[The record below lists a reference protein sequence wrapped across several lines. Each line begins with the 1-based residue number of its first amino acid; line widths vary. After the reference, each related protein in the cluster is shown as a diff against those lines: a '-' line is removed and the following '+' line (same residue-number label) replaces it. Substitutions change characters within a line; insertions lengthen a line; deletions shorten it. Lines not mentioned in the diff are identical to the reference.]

1 MVLSGSFEF
10 WKKFNNEVVE
20 HEADD
25 VELPRLMKELRN
37 LGENKKE
44 SPFYYP
50 YSVKART
57 LIHAYLSRIDVGS
70 QRLERGISFIVYI
83 MHSQFFIVGF

>member
-10 WKKFNNEVVE
+10 WKKFNNEIVE

-25 VELPRLMKELRN
+25 VELPRLIKELRN

-44 SPFYYP
+44 SPFHHP
-50 YSVKART
+50 YSVKARI
-57 LIHAYLSRIDVGS
+57 LLHSYLSRIDVGS
-70 QRLERGISFIVYI
+70 QRLERGWDPNDLFK
-83 MHSQFFIVGF
+83 QLDF

>member
-10 WKKFNNEVVE
+10 WKKFNNEIIE

-44 SPFYYP
+44 SPFSYP

-57 LIHAYLSRIDVGS
+57 LLHAHLSQIDVGS
-70 QRLERGISFIVYI
+70 QRLERGFYNLN
-83 MHSQFFIVGF
+83 FLFY